1 MQQKLLSY
9 FFNQFYIFQDEHCLV
24 VYISF
29 DPFSLIDQAFN
40 VFCGLE
46 EDASRRLKSMS
57 ISDAVS
63 GSTTRLETLY
73 GFTSPPT
80 SNIGDVLT
88 YIQEHHQGQLVHFL
102 IDEFNQEFLTT
113 EYGLVL
119 SKILKDSFSNS
130 TVVIALQSVSK
141 QRTVCSAVDNQDIIQ
156 QTTKI
161 DFQSTGMELF
171 QLKTAVRM
179 SKNLFELQKS
189 LESEVE
195 SSPFK
200 AALAFKG
207 KPSLFSLNDPKK
219 CICVKGR
226 NIRRNLHLNLL
237 V

>member
-1 MQQKLLSY
+1 MILFDTICTNS
-9 FFNQFYIFQDEHCLV
+9 ISFQDEHCLV

-46 EDASRRLKSMS
+46 EDVNNTSKRLKSMS

-88 YIQEHHQGQLVHFL
+88 YIQEQHQGQLVHFL

-171 QLKTAVRM
+171 QLKTTVRM

-189 LESEVE
+189 LESQVK

-207 KPSLFSLNDPKK
+207 KSTLFSFNDPKF
-219 CICVKGR
+219 
-226 NIRRNLHLNLL
+226 
-237 V
+237 